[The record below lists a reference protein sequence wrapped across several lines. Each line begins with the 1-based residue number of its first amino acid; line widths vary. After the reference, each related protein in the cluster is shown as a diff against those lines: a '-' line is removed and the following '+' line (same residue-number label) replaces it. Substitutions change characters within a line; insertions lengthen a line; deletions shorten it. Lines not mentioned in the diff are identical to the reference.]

1 MAAIRIE
8 KLDFERPKT
17 NRTRAVLVMRFSGSA
32 QSKMPGTHV
41 SDPER
46 VF

>member
-17 NRTRAVLVMRFSGSA
+17 NRTRAVLAMRFSGSA
-32 QSKMPGTHV
+32 QSKMPGIHV
-41 SDPER
+41 SDRER